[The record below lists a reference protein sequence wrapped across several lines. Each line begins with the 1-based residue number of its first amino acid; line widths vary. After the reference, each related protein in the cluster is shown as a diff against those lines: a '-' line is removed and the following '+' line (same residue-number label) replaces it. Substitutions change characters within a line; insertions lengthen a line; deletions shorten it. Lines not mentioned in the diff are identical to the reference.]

1 MNKCD
6 LLKRAAKP
14 YGIEPQLECVATQ
27 TEFCMETVKVDAA
40 DVMTTQP
47 DDLYVA
53 YRYIIVISLDKL
65 SKILCNLS
73 YNICYCAISAI
84 DLFCVHLEIYK
95 PVQIC
100 VQIFMI

>member
-14 YGIEPQLECVATQ
+14 YGIEPQLDCVATQ
-27 TEFCMETVKVDAA
+27 TEFCMETVQVDAA

-53 YRYIIVISLDKL
+53 YRYIIVIS
-65 SKILCNLS
+65 SANL
-73 YNICYCAISAI
+73 YVICLTTYVTAQFQQ
-84 DLFCVHLEIYK
+84 L
-95 PVQIC
+95 IC
-100 VQIFMI
+100 FVYTLKFMYLYRYVYRYS